1 LSLGEASNKSI
12 ADLLKPYWRNIAV
25 TVVKDLQSRPQKA
38 QQLAELLRMSVNQML
53 LLTQFDTIPYLVLT
67 KRKDVLQRIA
77 SARNPPT
84 SVKDII
90 THPKRTFAAVLAL
103 LLRQQSTDL
112 EEAVMD
118 ILRDSAPEF
127 AEIDLQGL
135 VNTDPPLIAFELLKA
150 TADADESMKNKV
162 GEFL

>member
-1 LSLGEASNKSI
+1 V
-12 ADLLKPYWRNIAV
+12 ADLFKPYWRNIAV

-38 QQLAELLRMSVNQML
+38 QQVADLLRMSVSQML

-67 KRKDVLQRIA
+67 KRSDVLRKIA
-77 SARNPPT
+77 AARNPPA

-103 LLRQQSTDL
+103 LLRQQSADA
-112 EEAVMD
+112 EETVMET
-118 ILRDSAPEF
+118 LRESAPEF
-127 AEIDLQGL
+127 AELDLRGL

-150 TADADESMKNKV
+150 TADADETTKV
-162 GEFL
+162 KVRGRIQ